1 MLPIFFCVVVFSFW
15 LRYELKKSTSI
26 VEKSKAEYLELEAK
40 ANSTRKQ
47 NINSLNYITISE
59 KSILFIEIN
68 DDNIKNIQNSFKEL
82 SDKKILNL
90 SGKTNTEIKAEYGPA
105 NFPAL
110 STADENYMKLIRLL
124 HNYADALH
132 QTGRDKEAMEVLEYS
147 LSIGSDMSI
156 SYKLLANLYLDN
168 SMNEKIDSLTEMAD
182 KLTSLTKEPIKEFLL
197 SLIR

>member
-1 MLPIFFCVVVFSFW
+1 MLPIFFCVIVFSLW

-26 VEKSKAEYLELEAK
+26 AEKNKADILELERK

-68 DDNIKNIQNSFKEL
+68 DDNIKKIQNSFKSL
-82 SDKKILNL
+82 TDKRILNL
-90 SGKTNTEIKAEYGPA
+90 SNKTNTELKAEYGPA
-105 NFPAL
+105 NLTAL
-110 STADENYMKLIRLL
+110 SEADDNYSTLVRLL
-124 HNYADALH
+124 HNYAEALH
-132 QTGRDKEAMEVLEYS
+132 HIHMDSEAIEVLEYS

-168 SMNEKIDSLTEMAD
+168 NMGEKIDSLMEMAD
-182 KLTSLTKEPIKEFLL
+182 NLSSLTKEPIKEYLL
-197 SLIR
+197 SLIH